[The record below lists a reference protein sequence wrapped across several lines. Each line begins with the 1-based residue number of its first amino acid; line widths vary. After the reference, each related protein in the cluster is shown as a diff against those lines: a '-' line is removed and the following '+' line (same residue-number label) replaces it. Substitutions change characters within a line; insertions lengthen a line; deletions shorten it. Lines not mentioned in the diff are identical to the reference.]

1 MPVNMVGNC
10 RRRGK
15 RFRFSTVLATEAEK
29 GGMAEGIIDFLEFAA
44 AVVLAAPV
52 GLLGV
57 ILLSNGDAVGG
68 VAFLAIA
75 VGMVALD
82 RYVVAPRD
90 LVTGVLSRLVGRAAK
105 TDDE

>member
-1 MPVNMVGNC
+1 
-10 RRRGK
+10 
-15 RFRFSTVLATEAEK
+15 
-29 GGMAEGIIDFLEFAA
+29 MAAGIIDSLEFAA

-57 ILLSNGDAVGG
+57 ILFSNGDPVGG

-82 RYVVAPRD
+82 RYVLAPREVVANAVSG
-90 LVTGVLSRLVGRAAK
+90 LFGRGGGDA
-105 TDDE
+105 DD